1 MPSFMNFKVTLK
13 RNNLLISIL
22 GIKKREQKIN
32 MWSSYNTQNIEDMFY
47 FSRTEKQ
54 RFPNYNFSCCNNHG
68 AAKKRYYQSYMTV
81 LISIL

>member
-32 MWSSYNTQNIEDMFY
+32 MWSSYNTQTLKTCFISQEQKSNDFRI
-47 FSRTEKQ
+47 TILVAVTTTGLQ
-54 RFPNYNFSCCNNHG
+54 
-68 AAKKRYYQSYMTV
+68 KRDITKV
-81 LISIL
+81 I